1 MEFTDAELLTQP
13 MGYWAGAAQ
22 QAIVGHMNDSLGQLG
37 IRQPHAWS
45 LFRVGESE
53 GGFTRDEAAK
63 QVAETRPYVD
73 VSVID
78 GAIGDLVEWGWL
90 TEDQQGLLTRTETG
104 TTAWKQVTGEV
115 IPAAQTRLRA
125 GVGDEEYVAAI
136 KVLRR
141 MITNVGGDAGF
152 VA

>member
-1 MEFTDAELLTQP
+1 

-22 QAIVGHMNDSLGQLG
+22 QAIVGHMNDSLEQLG

-53 GGFTRDEAAK
+53 GRFTRGEAAK
-63 QVAETRPYVD
+63 KVAETRPYVD

-90 TEDQQGLLTRTETG
+90 AEDQRGRLTLTEAG

-115 IPAAQTRLRA
+115 IPGAQTRLRA
-125 GVGDEEYVAAI
+125 GVSDEEYVAAI